1 MGTSRETA
9 DFFLEQAGGGIALRK
24 MFGEYAVQAQGKTLG
39 LICDDALF
47 VRQLPE
53 ITAFLSSSTGDPVA
67 GQPYPGAKPW
77 WRIEPDAWEEAEWLR
92 DLLRLLDEI
101 LPAPAPK
108 RPRRSKAEP
117 KD

>member
-1 MGTSRETA
+1 MGTTPETA
-9 DFFLEQAGGGIALRK
+9 EFFLEQAGPGITLHR
-24 MFGEYAVQAQGKTLG
+24 MFGEYAVQRAGKTLG

-53 ITAFLSSSTGDPVA
+53 ITAFLDDPTA
-67 GQPYPGAKPW
+67 DQPYPGAKPW
-77 WRIEPDAWEEAEWLR
+77 WRIEPDAWEETDWLR
-92 DLLRLLDEI
+92 ELLQRIDAV

-108 RPRRSKAEP
+108 RPRRPKPAP